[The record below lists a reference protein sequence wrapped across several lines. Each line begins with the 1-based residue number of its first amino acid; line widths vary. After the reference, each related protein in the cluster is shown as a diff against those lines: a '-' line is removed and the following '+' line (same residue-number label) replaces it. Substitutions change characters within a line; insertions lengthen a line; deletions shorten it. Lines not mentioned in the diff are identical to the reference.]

1 MHPAIHLLGASKP
14 VSLEVHPVF
23 LSTPLPKSYHP
34 FHARCLT
41 IALSATVALSI
52 LTAAALTVYGE
63 TAPTLTN
70 PKALVLYQQ
79 AIESNAQG
87 RSEAALQLF
96 EQAAVAEPTY
106 ANTFFNLG
114 LLQYRKQNYQK
125 AQQAFVRSAE
135 LSPTD
140 GESWYNLGLAYEKL
154 NNPQQAMAS
163 WQRIPPGNARYANAQ
178 DKLAELQRA
187 KTATVATNATPV
199 KPTTTPTTVTPA
211 SSAPFKAGVLELVAK
226 DFAGPTGIAI
236 TNDGTLLVANYSKN
250 LIERVSGTGQK
261 TVWVK
266 DGGLNGPV
274 GMAYDA
280 RTQLLYVANYL
291 GNSITRVDAAGKTSA
306 LVSNLKK
313 PYFLKLDSTTNT
325 LYVTEQETNSM
336 SRIKLAP

>member
-1 MHPAIHLLGASKP
+1 MSLLSR
-14 VSLEVHPVF
+14 
-23 LSTPLPKSYHP
+23 SYSVQRP
-34 FHARCLT
+34 WIAV
-41 IALSATVALSI
+41 ALSATVALSVMSVCVSSVSAE
-52 LTAAALTVYGE
+52 TTS
-63 TAPTLTN
+63 TAPTLAN
-70 PKALVLYQQ
+70 SKALVLYQQ
-79 AIESNAQG
+79 AIEANAQG

-106 ANTFFNLG
+106 ANTFFNMG

-154 NNPQQAMAS
+154 NNTQQALAS

-187 KTATVATNATPV
+187 KPTVASTPATTKPATTTTIV
-199 KPTTTPTTVTPA
+199 KPTTTPTTPKPMVTTA
-211 SSAPFKAGVLELVAK
+211 FKAGTVELVAK

-274 GMAYDA
+274 GMAYDS
-280 RTQLLYVANYL
+280 RTQMLYVANYL

-313 PYFLKLDSTTNT
+313 PYFLKLDNNNT

>member
-1 MHPAIHLLGASKP
+1 MSLLSRSSS
-14 VSLEVHPVF
+14 VSHQWIAVA
-23 LSTPLPKSYHP
+23 LST
-34 FHARCLT
+34 
-41 IALSATVALSI
+41 TVALSAI
-52 LTAAALTVYGE
+52 SGSLSNLYAE
-63 TAPTLTN
+63 TPSAAPTLAN
-70 PKALVLYQQ
+70 SKALVLYQQ
-79 AIESNAQG
+79 AIEANAQG

-106 ANTFFNLG
+106 ANTFFNMG

-154 NNPQQAMAS
+154 NNPAQAMAS

-187 KTATVATNATPV
+187 KSSVASSPATTTTKPVATNAATSTSV
-199 KPTTTPTTVTPA
+199 KPTTTPAIATKPTPTKPLTT
-211 SSAPFKAGVLELVAK
+211 FKAGAVEVVAK

-236 TNDGTLLVANYSKN
+236 ANDGTLLVANYSKN
-250 LIERVSGTGQK
+250 LIERVSATGQK

-274 GMAYDA
+274 GMAYDS
-280 RTQLLYVANYL
+280 RNQTLYVANYL

-313 PYFLKLDSTTNT
+313 PYFLKLDTNSNT

-336 SRIKLAP
+336 SRIRLTP